1 MATYLE
7 SGVERLEVP
16 TKARISQDDCEH
28 VLRCRAFSSP
38 GLGEDASSFMDH
50 VPDPNIERY
59 LVLFAASAKRCELLE
74 PARIVYCDTF
84 NLL

>member
-16 TKARISQDDCEH
+16 TTARISQDDGEH
-28 VLRCRAFSSP
+28 VLRHRAFSSP
-38 GLGEDASSFMDH
+38 GLGEDTSSFMDH
-50 VPDPNIERY
+50 VPDPDIERY
-59 LVLFAASAKRCELLE
+59 FVMFAASVKLFESLE
-74 PARIVYCDTF
+74 PARKDYCDTF